1 MRRTGRFR
9 ITASRQEFLAFR
21 SILSGRRRLC
31 TLSWVQ
37 PTANPNS
44 GSNEQ
49 EGTMDLGISL
59 LLGNVLMAI
68 FLYIVVIVIWQ
79 D

>member
-1 MRRTGRFR
+1 M
-9 ITASRQEFLAFR
+9 SM
-21 SILSGRRRLC
+21 SSRRRLC

-44 GSNEQ
+44 GWNKK

-59 LLGNVLMAI
+59 LLGNLLMAI